1 MDAIDAA
8 EAIREAVAEE
18 AASHAVD
25 DAFRNRAALVIAILA
40 ALLAISSLGGDNAG
54 EDLVTANIRASD
66 TWAFFQAKNLRQTAN
81 ELAAAQID
89 AQLITGGAA
98 LSTADRGRLER
109 TAAEFRATAAR
120 YEDEPDPAAPNDSL
134 RGDGKRQL
142 SAQARSWEALRDRAG
157 EQDMNFDYSA
167 VLFQIAIV
175 LGSVAILATSRRTLT
190 FAIVL
195 GALGTLLMI
204 NGFLLLVPL

>member
-18 AASHAVD
+18 AASHAED
-25 DAFRNRAALVIAILA
+25 DQFRNRAALVIAILA

-54 EDLVTANIRASD
+54 EDMVTANIRASD

-89 AQLITGGAA
+89 ATLLTGGAS
-98 LSTADRGRLER
+98 LSPEERARLEES
-109 TAAEFRATAAR
+109 AATFRATAAR
-120 YEDEPDPAAPNDSL
+120 YEDEPDPAAPGDSL
-134 RGDGKRQL
+134 RGDGKKQL
-142 SAQARSWEALRDRAG
+142 SAQARSWEGQRDRASS
-157 EQDMNFDYSA
+157 QDTNFDYAA

-175 LGSVAILATSRRTLT
+175 LGSVAILATSRRTLL
-190 FAIVL
+190 FAI
-195 GALGTLLMI
+195 ALGVAGTALTV
-204 NGFLLLVPL
+204 NGFLLIVPL